1 MKKVVIYAR
10 VSSKRQEEE
19 GYSIPAQLKFLNE
32 YAAKNN
38 FIVVKEFIDSETAK
52 KSGRTHFGEML
63 TFLKKNKTV
72 NTILVEK
79 TDRLY
84 RNFKDYVLL
93 DEFKD
98 LEIHLVKEGGI
109 ISENSR
115 SHEKLV
121 HGFKVLMA
129 KNYIDNLSEEIIKG
143 LKQACEQ
150 GDYPSKPPYGYCRPK
165 KEILIDPKTSGYVLR
180 AFNLYAEGNLSLDDL
195 CRKMYNEG
203 FIYSETSPKV
213 HKSQLSKILKNP
225 FYTGNFIY
233 KNVLYKGRHEP
244 LISIELFER
253 AQLAFKKD
261 GKPETQRKH
270 HFTYS
275 GLFTCAHCGSAI
287 VGEIKKGKYIYY
299 HCADKT
305 KGCPNKGINIKQE
318 QLDKY
323 FEESIKAIEITPE
336 HKRAIVEAL
345 KESHKD
351 EEAYNKAE
359 ILRLT
364 QRAETLRSRM
374 SKIYIDKLDGNI
386 TEDFWAEKHNEWTLE
401 HAKVLQEIEA
411 HSRANVNYLR
421 QGAEL
426 VELLENL
433 YTHYLGLDDTEKTKI
448 LKYIF
453 SNFLIDG
460 RNVRYEYEK
469 PFDIF
474 AKGLSRLLNW
484 RLIDNLRTFLIQNN
498 KAA

>member
-32 YAAKNN
+32 YAAKNG
-38 FIVVKEFIDSETAK
+38 FAVVKEFIDSETAK
-52 KSGRTHFGEML
+52 KAGRTNFNEMIN
-63 TFLKKNKTV
+63 FLKKNRTV
-72 NTILVEK
+72 NAILVEK

-93 DEFKD
+93 DEFKN

-129 KNYIDNLSEEIIKG
+129 KNYIDNLSEEIMKG
-143 LKQACEQ
+143 QKQACEQ
-150 GDYPSKPPYGYCRPK
+150 GDYPSKPPYGYYRPK
-165 KEILIDPKTSGYVLR
+165 KQILIDPKTSGYVLR
-180 AFNLYAEGNLSLDDL
+180 AFNLYSEGNISLDDL
-195 CRKMYNEG
+195 CQKMFNEG
-203 FIYSETSPKV
+203 FVYSEISPKI

-225 FYTGNFIY
+225 FYTGNFLY

-244 LISIELFER
+244 LISMGLFEKV
-253 AQLAFKKD
+253 QLAFKKD
-261 GKPETQRKH
+261 GKPETRRKH
-270 HFTYS
+270 QFIYS
-275 GLFTCAHCGSAI
+275 GLFTCAKCGSAI

-305 KGCPNKGINIKQE
+305 KNCPNKGISIKQE

-323 FEESIKAIEITPE
+323 FEESIKRIQITPQ
-336 HKRAIVEAL
+336 HKKAIVEAL

-351 EEAYNKAE
+351 EEEYNKSE

-364 QRAETLRSRM
+364 NRAEVLRSRL
-374 SKIYIDKLDGNI
+374 SKIYVDKLDGKI
-386 TEDFWAEKHNEWTLE
+386 SEDFWVEKNNEWTLE
-401 HAKVLQEIEA
+401 HAKILREIEA
-411 HSRANVNYLR
+411 HSKANVNYMA
-421 QGAEL
+421 QGANL

-433 YTHYLGLDDTEKTKI
+433 YTHYIELDDTEKTKI

-460 RNVRYEYEK
+460 RNVSYEYEK

-484 RLIDNLRTFLIQNN
+484 AWRDSNPRPID
-498 KAA
+498 